1 MRGSSVTRAGFGT
14 WGLVLLVVGLGL
26 LLTGFVGLATA
37 AGAGETAAASVAAAR
52 KPAML
57 TYVNSVFLPDHEGD
71 HEVSALA
78 PGDDHDGGCTDE
90 EGELVS
96 LRCSSDLDTALFV
109 GFDKLHAV
117 HNPLQFA
124 VPVIWGGNVWGYD
137 VSVRPGHKAGRLYLV
152 CAERKDS

>member
-1 MRGSSVTRAGFGT
+1 MRDSSARKARFGS
-14 WGLVLLVVGLGL
+14 WGLVLLVGGLGL
-26 LLTGFVGLATA
+26 LLTAFVGLA
-37 AGAGETAAASVAAAR
+37 AGAGETGAVSAAAAR
-52 KPAML
+52 KPAMF
-57 TYVNSVFLPDHEGD
+57 TYVNSVFLPNHEGD

-78 PGDDHDGGCTDE
+78 AGDDHNGGCTDE

-124 VPVIWGGNVWGYD
+124 VPVIWSGNVWGYD